1 MLRRAF
7 PGPFWLFVWI
17 LMTVT
22 APVLMLPGFLRA
34 EELLGEALPVLWW
47 SVAAAPVPAA
57 VVAARF
63 TAGTG
68 RRRTVAGF
76 LAAVAVGTAVA
87 GLFLLLSFAVYRW
100 GIPLRRPAGG
110 ELFFGLPL
118 AAAGAAIGHRIAL
131 RRTGPVQ
138 RPASV
143 RAAVA
148 VALLGALLSTT
159 TLQGGAEFSL
169 DLQRFPSPARATAGA
184 PITYP
189 LPAAGRYGVYAEG
202 SSPVDSGC
210 RITGGAGEV
219 PVELVA
225 IRPGTPGFDATAGQR
240 WIADF
245 TVPEP
250 GAYTLTCPES
260 GDGAAYSVGAI
271 PRIDGLAGAL
281 IRAAPPL
288 PVIWLLG
295 ALPGLLLLGEA
306 VRRRT
311 RHRQQPTESVR

>member
-1 MLRRAF
+1 MAVLRRAF

-22 APVLMLPGFLRA
+22 APVLVLPGFLRA

-47 SVAAAPVPAA
+47 SVALAPVPAA
-57 VVAARF
+57 VAAARY

-68 RRRTVAGF
+68 RRRTAAGF
-76 LAAVAVGTAVA
+76 LAAVAVGTLVA
-87 GLFLLLSFAVYRW
+87 GLFLLLSFVVYRW

-110 ELFFGLPL
+110 ELLFGLPL
-118 AAAGAAIGHRIAL
+118 AAVGAAIGHRLGL
-131 RRTGPVQ
+131 RSTGPV
-138 RPASV
+138 RASV
-143 RAAVA
+143 SVGLAVTIT
-148 VALLGALLSTT
+148 LLGALLSTT
-159 TLQGGAEFSL
+159 TLQGGAEVSL
-169 DLQRFPSPARATAGA
+169 DPQRFHSPAQTTDGS

-202 SSPVDSGC
+202 RSPVDPGC

-219 PVELVA
+219 PVQVVA

-240 WIADF
+240 WIAEF
-245 TVPEP
+245 TAPAP
-250 GAYTLTCPES
+250 GAYVLTCPES

-271 PRIDGLAGAL
+271 PEIDGLVGVL
-281 IRAAPPL
+281 TRAALPL

-311 RHRQQPTESVR
+311 RQLAESVR